1 MSGPF
6 PSGSANP
13 LAGGQ
18 NANPPATNPPAG
30 GSPNLNPA
38 NVGNP
43 AGAAGSNPLAGG
55 SSGDQITTPPTS
67 GDDPNTP
74 ISADVYREKMRSEAA
89 LRKRVQE
96 LEAYRTQQE
105 DAKLTQAERDKKA
118 LDEFTAKE
126 AAWLA
131 ERQSL
136 RLARIVD
143 ARVRE
148 RNLVDA
154 SAVRAILMAEYAD
167 QLDYDDEGN
176 PTNGEYLIDR
186 AIEKYPFLVQ
196 APPVSQPPGSGR
208 PVSPPRTPAGQYAPR
223 QPAQQQ
229 QQSVPPAQWPRL
241 GDIDWTKPGGGQGP
255 AGR

>member
-13 LAGGQ
+13 QAGGQ
-18 NANPPATNPPAG
+18 NANPPATNPQVG

-38 NVGNP
+38 QGAP
-43 AGAAGSNPLAGG
+43 AGVVGSNPQAGG
-55 SSGDQITTPPTS
+55 SNDPQTNAP
-67 GDDPNTP
+67 DDSNAPVTR
-74 ISADVYREKMRSEAA
+74 DVYNERVRAENA

-96 LEAYRTQQE
+96 LEAYRTAQE
-105 DAKLTQAERDKKA
+105 DAKLTQQERDKKA

-126 AAWLA
+126 AAWLV
-131 ERQSL
+131 ERQSM

-196 APPVSQPPGSGR
+196 TPPVSQPPGSGR